1 MGTPIVGD
9 YKYGRQAHKKLG
21 QYLKSASDHLKLGDM
36 PSRIDRDTAGLDLES
51 GSASDEQFSLHLHCK
66 EMVVPDISVVLQHG
80 NISDVDSAR
89 IGNIVLRAPLPAHM
103 QRSWDLL
110 NSSFQYRME

>member
-9 YKYGRQAHKKLG
+9 YKYGRQAHKRLG
-21 QYLKSASDHLKLGDM
+21 HYLESASDHLKLGDT
-36 PSRIDRDTAGLDLES
+36 PSKVDKDTTGLELES
-51 GSASDEQFSLHLHCK
+51 GSVSDEQFSLHLHCK

-80 NISDVDSAR
+80 NISDLDSAQ

-110 NSSFQYRME
+110 NSNLSFQ

>member
-21 QYLKSASDHLKLGDM
+21 HYLESASDHLKVEK
-36 PSRIDRDTAGLDLES
+36 DTELES
-51 GSASDEQFSLHLHCK
+51 GSISDEQFSLHLHCK
-66 EMVVPDISVVLQHG
+66 EMVVPDISVVLQNG

-89 IGNIVLRAPLPAHM
+89 IRDIVLRAPLPAHM

-110 NSSFQYRME
+110 SSNHNF